1 MEDIKEKEQ
10 KPKHR
15 DKIEALDSLSVGIS
29 MVAAIAIGVGIGLA
43 LKHFTGYTWTL
54 WLGIFW
60 GITAAGLNVYKAY
73 KRAQKVY
80 EGMEN
85 DPRYS
90 YRAKHGDKSFDDDE
104 DK

>member
-1 MEDIKEKEQ
+1 MEEIKDKEQ

-29 MVAAIAIGVGIGLA
+29 MVAAIAIGVGVGLA

-60 GITAAGLNVYKAY
+60 GIAAAGLNVYKAY
-73 KRAQKVY
+73 KSAQKVY

-90 YRAKHGDKSFDDDE
+90 DRAKHGDKSFDDDE

>member
-1 MEDIKEKEQ
+1 MDT
-10 KPKHR
+10 
-15 DKIEALDSLSVGIS
+15 
-29 MVAAIAIGVGIGLA
+29 LA
-43 LKHFTGYTWTL
+43 WYFLGYCSSC
-54 WLGIFW
+54 
-60 GITAAGLNVYKAY
+60 LNVYKAY

>member
-15 DKIEALDSLSVGIS
+15 DKIEALDSLSSWYFYGCCYCNWSWNRFGPKTLYRIY
-29 MVAAIAIGVGIGLA
+29 MDTLA
-43 LKHFTGYTWTL
+43 WYFLGYCSSWFKCL
-54 WLGIFW
+54 QARL
-60 GITAAGLNVYKAY
+60 Y

-85 DPRYS
+85 DPEVVHIS
-90 YRAKHGDKSFDDDE
+90 KTW
-104 DK
+104 